1 MKYDFIIVGS
11 GIIGLTLAYKLKKKF
26 NNSKILILEKEK
38 DSIQH
43 GSGRNSGV
51 IHSGIYYEPGS
62 LRATLGVQGG
72 RELKEYI
79 KTKRLWMDEC
89 GKILVPTSQNSYEN
103 TEQLFARGIENGA
116 VIKKLSGEQIANL
129 EPNINNSYN
138 IGLHVPFTSIA
149 DPKEVSKS
157 LIEDLIDLGV
167 EIQYQEAVTKIE
179 EEGCKIHTINSTYEC
194 AHSFNCSGLH
204 SDAIAKKSGLEF
216 RYSFLPFKGKYW
228 KILDSNFSLKH
239 LVYPVPDLQ
248 YPFLGLHTSHK
259 KNGDFFIGP
268 SSTPVFGREQYDWNT
283 NFSVSEAITI
293 GFSFVKKIISN
304 ENKLRTLALQESRLL
319 TKGGFLKEINKLIT
333 GINKKNITASNEK
346 VGIRSQIFD
355 PQSKTLVN
363 DFVVINQKHCTHVLN
378 AISPAWTAS
387 FSFAEYLIKFSKI

>member
-1 MKYDFIIVGS
+1 MNLELQNKVALVTGGAQGIGAEIVRGLIAEGVSVALIDRDKQKAYDLIKEFEHAKALIFS
-11 GIIGLTLAYKLKKKF
+11 GLFF
-26 NNSKILILEKEK
+26 NDPESSKWLNKGILILEKEK

-79 KTKRLWMDEC
+79 KTKRLWIDEC

-103 TEQLFARGIENGA
+103 TEQLFARGIENGV

-129 EPNINNSYN
+129 EPNINNKYN

-157 LIEDLIDLGV
+157 LIGDLIDLGV

-179 EEGCKIHTINSTYEC
+179 EEGCKIHTVNSTYEC

-283 NFSVSEAITI
+283 NFSVSEAITR
-293 GFSFVKKIISN
+293 FQFC
-304 ENKLRTLALQESRLL
+304 
-319 TKGGFLKEINKLIT
+319 
-333 GINKKNITASNEK
+333 KKN
-346 VGIRSQIFD
+346 
-355 PQSKTLVN
+355 
-363 DFVVINQKHCTHVLN
+363 
-378 AISPAWTAS
+378 
-387 FSFAEYLIKFSKI
+387 Y